1 MRCLGASNKGNTT
14 SLVSFC
20 SFPAHLRGVPEHKHK
35 HSWALEETQSISKLS
50 AEGARV
56 RCLLF
61 QHESVISNPR
71 TPGKR
76 QVWCRLAIPELGRQR
91 QQDSCP
97 QSMPSL
103 PSQCSQSVRASE
115 VAQEVKSLATK
126 PDFRSS
132 HPCGQKKAEIGE
144 IGWDRIAS
152 N

>member
-1 MRCLGASNKGNTT
+1 MRCLGASNKGNTA

-50 AEGARV
+50 VEGARV

-76 QVWCRLAIPELGRQR
+76 QVWCRLAIPALERQTVG
-91 QQDSCP
+91 
-97 QSMPSL
+97 SMPSL
-103 PSQCSQSVRASE
+103 PSQSSQSVRASE
-115 VAQEVKSLATK
+115 VTQEVKLLATK
-126 PDFRSS
+126 PDFHSP

-144 IGWDRIAS
+144 VGWDRIAS